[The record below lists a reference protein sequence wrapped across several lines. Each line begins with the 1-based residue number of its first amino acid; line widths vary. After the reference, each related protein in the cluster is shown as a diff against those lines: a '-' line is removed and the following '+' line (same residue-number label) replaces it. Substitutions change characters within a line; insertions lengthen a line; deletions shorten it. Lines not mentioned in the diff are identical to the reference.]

1 MEQGRCMVRGSPENT
16 HFLPRLPVLSEKMGF
31 RFPFVGGQIGLA

>member
-16 HFLPRLPVLSEKMGF
+16 HFLPRLPVLTEKMGLD
-31 RFPFVGGQIGLA
+31 FPLSVGKQV